1 MKAVVLEVR
10 DGMAAVLL
18 EDQTIR
24 RIRCDGEVG
33 DTIEIS
39 EAKKRAPL
47 TKQATRWVAAAVAA
61 LVLVSGGSYGY
72 NNAYA
77 YSYVTLDADPS
88 IEYVLN
94 RKNEVLRISALNE
107 DAVPIVEALTESS
120 VRGLALAE
128 ALEETAALLPAP
140 DADCLLI
147 SVSSRGE
154 EQREHLNAEIEAFK
168 SRDEAAVY
176 VANATVEDGK
186 AARSLGMSTGRYKL
200 MEEAGAENGASPADF
215 DTAPVTELIERSGRA
230 PANDSAL
237 EPQQAPEPEQPA
249 DDAQTTQ
256 TAPDMNTPQPDAA
269 ESQPDAGEAQP
280 DTSPAVSGEP
290 SGEPGQ

>member
-24 RIRCDGEVG
+24 RIRCDCEVG
-33 DTIEIS
+33 DTIEIH
-39 EAKKRAPL
+39 EAKKQAPL
-47 TKQATRWVAAAVAA
+47 TKRATRWVAAAVAA

-77 YSYVTLDADPS
+77 YSYVTLDAESS
-88 IEYVLN
+88 IEFVLN
-94 RKNEVLRISALNE
+94 RKNEVLRVSALND
-107 DAVPIVEALTESS
+107 DAVPVVEELTASS
-120 VRGLALAE
+120 VRGMAFAE
-128 ALEETAALLPAP
+128 VLEEAAALLPAP

-154 EQREHLNAEIEAFK
+154 TQREHLNAEIEAFK

-186 AARSLGMSTGRYKL
+186 AARSLGMSTGRYVL
-200 MEEAGAENGASPADF
+200 MEEANAANGASPADF

-230 PANDSAL
+230 PIRES
-237 EPQQAPEPEQPA
+237 EPETQPTDAPQAPQTEQNADEPSDAQNAPSAEPETQPA
-249 DDAQTTQ
+249 Q
-256 TAPDMNTPQPDAA
+256 A
-269 ESQPDAGEAQP
+269 EL
-280 DTSPAVSGEP
+280 SPGGDQSA